1 MEPALKPPGVILSKL
16 IYDEPL
22 SISAF
27 EMNLRQY
34 SKVLDGAAREAPSDA
49 APRLERLR
57 MRLDDVAWDTEV
69 ATAARATHEH
79 VIARIQRATVEQAA
93 EVDTLRGEVAGAYT
107 RPLLSST

>member
-1 MEPALKPPGVILSKL
+1 
-16 IYDEPL
+16 
-22 SISAF
+22 
-27 EMNLRQY
+27 MNLRQY